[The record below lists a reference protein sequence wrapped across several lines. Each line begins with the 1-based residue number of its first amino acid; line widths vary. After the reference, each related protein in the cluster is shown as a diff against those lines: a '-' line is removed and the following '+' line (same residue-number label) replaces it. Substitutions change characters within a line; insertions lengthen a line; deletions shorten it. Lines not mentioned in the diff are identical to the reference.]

1 MGLLIL
7 PTALHYHNGDYG
19 YHHITIKQYV
29 CEANRSF
36 AHVLFVYLDSG
47 EASSFFFL
55 DVKRLSS
62 QIIKMI
68 TPVTINML
76 TRPSP
81 AFSKTSPI
89 GILVVAS
96 KVLSK
101 TEDVLSIISSL
112 SSAKKAE
119 NQSAG
124 DDGRNLTG
132 NVDADGM
139 HQQEVLIVLGKA
151 HFMNNAR
158 RHRESGNSR
167 GTDHRIDFLL

>member
-1 MGLLIL
+1 
-7 PTALHYHNGDYG
+7 
-19 YHHITIKQYV
+19 
-29 CEANRSF
+29 
-36 AHVLFVYLDSG
+36 
-47 EASSFFFL
+47 
-55 DVKRLSS
+55 
-62 QIIKMI
+62 
-68 TPVTINML
+68 ML

-89 GILVVAS
+89 GILVVDS

-158 RHRESGNSR
+158 
-167 GTDHRIDFLL
+167 